1 MGEMVLGVLGEP
13 ITLSL
18 ALLDSQHIDN
28 VVWMFNTSIISK
40 E

>member
-18 ALLDSQHIDN
+18 GLLDSQHIDN
-28 VVWMFNTSIISK
+28 VVWMFNMSIISK